1 MEEQH
6 DHSHSDH
13 MPVMMMGTLGGHL
26 LPGVLF
32 VIWGVCTVL
41 VSWSRYHKSGFSG
54 QPPYMTTCHP
64 VPSGPS
70 AGRRLARLFF
80 FIAPVVGMLG
90 EGRRNYRLWT
100 HYKGHFRHFFS

>member
-1 MEEQH
+1 MEEHH
-6 DHSHSDH
+6 DHSHSSDH

-41 VSWSRYHKSGFSG
+41 LSWSRYHRSGFSG
-54 QPPYMTTCHP
+54 QPPYLTTCHP
-64 VPSGPS
+64 VPLGQS
-70 AGRRLARLFF
+70 AAQRLARLFF

-90 EGRRNYRLWT
+90 EGKINYRL
-100 HYKGHFRHFFS
+100 